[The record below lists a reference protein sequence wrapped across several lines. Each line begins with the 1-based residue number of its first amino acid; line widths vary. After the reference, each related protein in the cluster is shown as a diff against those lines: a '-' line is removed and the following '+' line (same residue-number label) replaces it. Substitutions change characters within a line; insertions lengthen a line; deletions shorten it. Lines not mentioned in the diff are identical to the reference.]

1 MVTFQPFLKS
11 KQIRSILTTGNTILQ
26 ICASTPKCIV
36 IIYAQ
41 FFKFSLRN
49 LIIFSFKNLSV
60 HKHNIIS
67 LSLTTPWLYRTVD
80 HPGYM
85 LTNPFNVK

>member
-11 KQIRSILTTGNTILQ
+11 KQIRSILTTGKTILQ

-36 IIYAQ
+36 ITYAQ
-41 FFKFSLRN
+41 LFKFNLRN

-60 HKHNIIS
+60 HTHNITLIFTHNTMVVQDCGPS
-67 LSLTTPWLYRTVD
+67 SEV
-80 HPGYM
+80 GIC
-85 LTNPFNVK
+85 